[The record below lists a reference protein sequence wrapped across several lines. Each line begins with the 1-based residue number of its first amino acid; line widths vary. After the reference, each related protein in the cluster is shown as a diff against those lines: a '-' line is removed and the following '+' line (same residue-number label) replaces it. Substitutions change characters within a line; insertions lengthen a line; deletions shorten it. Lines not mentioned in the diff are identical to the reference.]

1 MSNYFLKTEQK
12 VTVTAALAEG
22 NSIRSI
28 ERMTGIHRDTIM
40 RLGVRIGQGCSRLLD
55 AKMRNLDCHRLELDE
70 IWGYVGKKA
79 RHVKEGDDPTMGD
92 VWTYCAIDS
101 DTKLVPSYHVSSS
114 RNHKE
119 TIAFITDLASRLNNR
134 VQISTDAMNS
144 YEDAIEIV
152 YGTEVDYAQIVK
164 TYQSEDG
171 SAAYNPERRYSQP
184 RIASSKKRVFSGNP
198 ERALIS
204 TSYVERLNASTR
216 LHMKRLARLTHAFS
230 KKYENFEAA
239 VALNFA
245 SHNFVKTHRTLKM
258 TPAMAAGVER
268 DFWSYGD
275 LVEAVEAQA

>member
-1 MSNYFLKTEQK
+1 MANVLPKEKQIS
-12 VTVTAALAEG
+12 VIAALAEG

-40 RLGVRIGQGCSRLLD
+40 RLGVRIGQGCARLMD
-55 AKMRNLDCHRLELDE
+55 EKMRGLDCKRLELDE
-70 IWGYVGKKA
+70 VWGYVGKKM
-79 RHVKEGDDPTMGD
+79 RHWQAGDDPTHGD

-101 DTKLVPSYHVSSS
+101 DTKLVPAYHVSNT
-114 RNHKE
+114 RDMHNTVE
-119 TIAFITDLASRLNNR
+119 FIADLASRLNNR

-144 YEDAIEIV
+144 YEDAIEYV
-152 YGTEVDYAQIVK
+152 FGTEVDYAQIVK

-171 SAAYNPERRYSQP
+171 REYNPERRYSQP
-184 RIASSKKRVFSGNP
+184 RIASSKKTVFTGSP
-198 ERALIS
+198 EYALIS

-230 KKYENFEAA
+230 KKFENFEAA

-245 SHNFVKTHRTLKM
+245 AHNFVKTHRTLKM
-258 TPAMAAGVER
+258 TPAMMAGVER

-275 LVEAVEAQA
+275 LFEAAS

>member
-1 MSNYFLKTEQK
+1 MANILNSEKQAVVIK
-12 VTVTAALAEG
+12 ALAEG
-22 NSIRSI
+22 SSIRSI

-40 RLGVRIGQGCSRLLD
+40 RLGVKIGQGCARLLD
-55 AKMRNLDCHRLELDE
+55 EKMRNLDCKRLELDE
-70 IWGYVGKKA
+70 VWGYIGKKM
-79 RHVKEGDDPTMGD
+79 RHVTEDDDPTYGD

-101 DTKLVPSYHVSSS
+101 DTKIVPSYRVASA
-114 RNHKE
+114 RNHRE
-119 TIAFITDLASRLNNR
+119 TIAFISDLASRLKNQ

-152 YGTEVDYAQIVK
+152 FGSEVHYAQIVK

-171 SAAYNPERRYSQP
+171 REYNPERRYSQP
-184 RIASSKKRVFSGNP
+184 RIASSKKRVFIGNP

-245 SHNFVKTHRTLKM
+245 AHNFVKTHRTLRM
-258 TPAMAAGVER
+258 TPAMMAGVEK

-275 LVEAVEAQA
+275 LFEAVS